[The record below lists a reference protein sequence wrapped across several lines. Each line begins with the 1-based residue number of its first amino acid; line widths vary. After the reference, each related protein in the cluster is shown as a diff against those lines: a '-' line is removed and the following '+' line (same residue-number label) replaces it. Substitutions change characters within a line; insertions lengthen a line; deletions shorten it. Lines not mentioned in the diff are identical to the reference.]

1 MDGVVGR
8 LQLFGSKGSKGE
20 GSIGCTTAKVCTG
33 VAAGV
38 RAVRELRT
46 TFLVRHPI
54 LRLPEG
60 NDKGRVGDETS

>member
-33 VAAGV
+33 VEAGV

-46 TFLVRHPI
+46 TFLVAA
-54 LRLPEG
+54 PEFAVA
-60 NDKGRVGDETS
+60 KGERQRARGG